1 MKSSRILV
9 ASLAINLALAA
20 TLIFTHPST
29 ASTDHPAPSPAA
41 RIEQSI
47 TSANSDRSSTP
58 SSVPTPAKRGQTT
71 PLWSQL
77 QTGDDLDQ
85 LAARL
90 AEAGFTKRE
99 IHTVINDLAGR
110 KFEAERAALR
120 SQQPERPYWKPNYTH
135 SSTISPELR
144 ARQNEISQRQ
154 SAFIAKYARES
165 ERIAEDET
173 IAENFRLR
181 YGDLPLEKLTRL
193 ADIQSDYQ
201 ELEMKLHYEQSSRAN
216 QQPTPADREKQRL
229 LETEKENDI
238 RQLLAPEEYA
248 EYSLRESRTAM
259 ELRSRLNLLRLTEA
273 EYKALFTLQRPIDEQ
288 FFAATAAGDEA
299 QGKARYE
306 ALQKLSPQIEAAL
319 GPDRYADYQ
328 QLMKGGDDQVTRLM
342 SRLELPLATAG
353 KITVL
358 RDTASEQAAAIRS
371 DSALTPAEREIRLA
385 TLARETE
392 TKLGTLLRTPRGV
405 EAYSELKGDW
415 LRALQPKPAAP

>member
-1 MKSSRILV
+1 MKSSSSFLA
-9 ASLAINLALAA
+9 ASLVLNLGLAA
-20 TLIFTHPST
+20 AFAFIRPAVTSIQEPASSSSKKTHDGQS
-29 ASTDHPAPSPAA
+29 AAPSAYA
-41 RIEQSI
+41 S
-47 TSANSDRSSTP
+47 SSTNHNTGSP
-58 SSVPTPAKRGQTT
+58 V
-71 PLWSQL
+71 PLWEQL
-77 QTGDDLDQ
+77 QSGDDLDQ

-90 AEAGFTKRE
+90 AKSGFTARE
-99 IHTVINDLAGR
+99 IRSIIIELGSRRFD
-110 KFEAERAALR
+110 AERAALR
-120 SQQPERPYWKPNYTH
+120 IEEPQRPYWKPRYP
-135 SSTISPELR
+135 SSSAISPELR
-144 ARQNEISQRQ
+144 AKQNEISQRQ
-154 SAFIAKYARES
+154 SAFFAKYARES
-165 ERIAEDET
+165 ELIAEDET
-173 IAENFRLR
+173 TAENFRRR

-201 ELEMKLHYEQSSRAN
+201 ELQMKLHYEQSSRAN

-238 RQLLAPEEYA
+238 RELLAPKEYA

-259 ELRSRLNLLRLTEA
+259 ELRSRLSLLRLTEA

-288 FFAATAAGDEA
+288 FFAAAAAGDEA
-299 QGKARYE
+299 QGKARHE

-371 DSALTPAEREIRLA
+371 DSALTAAEREIRLA

-415 LRALQPKPAAP
+415 LRALQPKPVTP